1 MPISLSEFLRYDTF
15 SALSILG
22 DRLGSAGKTTDEI
35 VQMWNE
41 AHPEDMIIL
50 DTEPESQPF

>member
-1 MPISLSEFLRYDTF
+1 MPISLSEFLRYETC
-15 SALSILG
+15 SALSVLG

-50 DTEPESQPF
+50 DTEPEPQSF